1 MEGTRGPVI
10 SPEHR
15 SPGFHDLPVA
25 ADTAL
30 TLRLRCR
37 IAVANRFPVYFP
49 SNDPQLTRRLRCGR
63 PRRTL
68 RIYHIC
74 AVLITMLLGLFSR
87 VHISR
92 IVIAQLFIRAST
104 AVHCSPAYLFTTS
117 SALVPSDSAASWKDY
132 SLLHHNNRFT
142 FYALPLTMFLCIAFG
157 SGFRCR
163 RSSRFIPHFYTMTY
177 LMASSWATYSIT
189 THLSR
194 YTTFNRRL
202 NYGLLGLEP

>member
-87 VHISR
+87 VHIEFVTPGPISPKPVR
-92 IVIAQLFIRAST
+92 GRLFIPPST
-104 AVHCSPAYLFTTS
+104 AVRHES
-117 SALVPSDSAASWKDY
+117 SIPFHHGLCTHATRWRSLVAGLYSVASQP
-132 SLLHHNNRFT
+132 RFHR
-142 FYALPLTMFLCIAFG
+142 LCVAPGRGVARGLRFG
-157 SGFRCR
+157 SPSQTASPLNPSLMIHGLPGGFAMDDQ
-163 RSSRFIPHFYTMTY
+163 P
-177 LMASSWATYSIT
+177 AAT
-189 THLSR
+189 R
-194 YTTFNRRL
+194 
-202 NYGLLGLEP
+202 